1 MYSLDE
7 NQALSLTKTVPY
19 KGLPSELTALIG
31 KDSLPN
37 QDELVQMNLLQA
49 QVWDGDQFKLP
60 KRVDEG
66 FPPYI
71 YKRPY
76 GTLHHKKVWVGSV
89 MNWHTIDNQ
98 YEMGIELNI
107 LWAWC
112 KN

>member
-31 KDSLPN
+31 KDSLSN

-60 KRVDEG
+60 KRVDEE
-66 FPPYI
+66 FPPYV

-76 GTLHHKKVWVGSV
+76 GTLHHKKVWVWSV
-89 MNWHTIDNQ
+89 MNLNVIDKWD
-98 YEMGIELNI
+98 EKGI
-107 LWAWC
+107 
-112 KN
+112 